1 MDEVWEIGSALAY
14 ALGIGAAILPLFLII
29 LNVERDKAMN
39 IAKWYMGVLLL
50 LVLIVN
56 LLQ

>member
-1 MDEVWEIGSALAY
+1 MDEVREFISGLAY
-14 ALGIGAAILPLFLII
+14 ALGIGAAIVPIFLII

-50 LVLIVN
+50 LILIAN